1 MKRKIRK
8 DEPIKVDNPAI
19 EIIAVVTQDTWWAE
33 IPIPIEIRLVCH
45 SPQSLGDLQIRWRAA
60 AWGAEGTLPVPDGLP
75 TGENTLGYAILP
87 PMKADSDTRQK
98 VSFEL
103 RNRSG
108 QVFSKVFIELRL
120 TKNPDCTNV
129 L

>member
-1 MKRKIRK
+1 MKRKARK
-8 DEPIKVDNPAI
+8 DEPIMVDNPAI
-19 EIIAVVTQDTWWAE
+19 EIIPVVTQDSWCAE
-33 IPIPIEIRLVCH
+33 IPIPIEVRLICH
-45 SPQSLGDLQIRWRAA
+45 SPQSLSDLQIRWRAA

-75 TGENTLGYAILP
+75 AGEKTLGYAILP
-87 PMKADSDTRQK
+87 PMKVNSETSQK
-98 VSFEL
+98 VSFEI

-108 QVFSKVFIELRL
+108 QVLSKVIIELRL